1 MPAFTQMAGGPQVLN
16 MGLAP
21 NMKGFPQNG
30 QQPIQKKDRAPTH
43 SLYIGNLSNKTYD
56 LDLYKFFTS
65 KGYKVQSAKVM
76 FQQETS
82 RSKGFGYLNFNDQE
96 EAERCLSEMNNA
108 VIDSKAI
115 VLNKKKDSDFDTKAN
130 LIVKNLPKEMTQKEL
145 NELFTQFGQI
155 GSCKLETFQDGQSR
169 CFGYV
174 QYIKEE
180 DAKKA
185 IDSLNGFA

>member
-1 MPAFTQMAGGPQVLN
+1 
-16 MGLAP
+16 
-21 NMKGFPQNG
+21 
-30 QQPIQKKDRAPTH
+30 
-43 SLYIGNLSNKTYD
+43 
-56 LDLYKFFTS
+56 
-65 KGYKVQSAKVM
+65 M

-96 EAERCLSEMNNA
+96 EAERCLREMNNA

-155 GSCKLETFQDGQSR
+155 GSCKLETF
-169 CFGYV
+169 
-174 QYIKEE
+174 
-180 DAKKA
+180 
-185 IDSLNGFA
+185 